1 MVEDHWGDR
10 GRNIMGGG
18 GDGSPDLVG
27 IDDQDVP
34 HWLRSGHMM
43 PAGSVTLS
51 KDLEA
56 SRLHP
61 EFLALV
67 PILSL

>member
-1 MVEDHWGDR
+1 M
-10 GRNIMGGG
+10 
-18 GDGSPDLVG
+18 G
-27 IDDQDVP
+27 IDNQDVL

-43 PAGSVTLS
+43 SAGSVTVS